1 MVSIY
6 QEKRKVLDRHSIS
19 YLEIICLRGAQLL
32 FSIVLFIPFR

>member
-6 QEKRKVLDRHSIS
+6 QEKRKVLDRHS